1 MKKLLLFVCA
11 VFFTLT
17 VLVGNQASTSA
28 PDASP
33 CQFIAKKLKLPVKFK
48 TRGKPRRAR
57 WEQVDKV
64 LNELHAMAKNKSCSF
79 VFSEVFSTRREDLY
93 IPVTNSL
100 VRLVPEMSLQGAVVF
115 HKSGE
120 KLGEYAGRV
129 TYERTGNLQFSRSYK
144 LYYFQF
150 KDSRGELQSAGSQ
163 LLLDDYLV
171 RWSQLKGQLAV
182 VVSE

>member
-1 MKKLLLFVCA
+1 MRELLLSVCT
-11 VFFTLT
+11 VFFALT

-28 PDASP
+28 PDTSP
-33 CQFIAKKLKLPVKFK
+33 CQLIAKQLKLPVKLK

-57 WEQVDKV
+57 WEQVDKA
-64 LNELHAMAKNKSCSF
+64 LNELYAVAKNKSCSF

-100 VRLVPEMSLQGAVVF
+100 VRLVPETSLEGLPIF
-115 HKSGE
+115 YKSGE
-120 KLGEYAGRV
+120 KLGEYVGRV
-129 TYERTGNLQFSRSYK
+129 MYERTGNLQFSRSYK

-171 RWSQLKGQLAV
+171 RWSQLKDQVAV
-182 VVSE
+182 VVSK